1 MRLVVENLSKDY
13 RGKAGAVRA
22 LNSVQLSLGPGVL
35 GLLGP
40 NGAGKSTL
48 MRILATITQPSSGAR
63 FVERHGHRAA
73 SRFPSRGSWV
83 SAAGFRRVSQSQCV

>member
-1 MRLVVENLSKDY
+1 MRLVVENLSKEY

-22 LNSVQLSLGPGVL
+22 VNGVQLSPGPGVL

-48 MRILATITQPSSGAR
+48 MRILRRLRSRLLAAFCGTIRT
-63 FVERHGHRAA
+63 
-73 SRFPSRGSWV
+73 SRGIPILFGLRSGTCRRI
-83 SAAGFRRVSQSQCV
+83 SAYVPI

>member
-1 MRLVVENLSKDY
+1 MRLVVENLSKEY

-22 LNSVQLSLGPGVL
+22 VNGVQLSLGPGVL

-48 MRILATITQPSSGAR
+48 NAYSGDDYAAVFWRR
-63 FVERHGHRAA
+63 FVERYGHRAA
-73 SRFPSRGSWV
+73 SRFCSGYARVP
-83 SAAGFRRVSQSQCV
+83 AAGFRRMSQSERV